1 MGPRRS
7 SLRAGGASR
16 CLLAAAAVLLLT
28 TCCQLRL
35 PPPVLICSR
44 SGRAFRDLGYN
55 LGSTMCSTTTHQWKF
70 YSTTTVFF
78 FLLKESG
85 FFFFDCTSLD
95 PNTSLRSGA
104 CSAAFRWMQEI
115 PESIRSYDSLPG
127 RGSLSTRPCVYP
139 VPVSPLRGCKLMP
152 PSIPPNC
159 KATVQGVKTRTGSRM
174 CSNPTQSRHPMKRT
188 PWPA

>member
-1 MGPRRS
+1 MFSERESVSGFGVQSGQYYVQYHYAPVEI
-7 SLRAGGASR
+7 
-16 CLLAAAAVLLLT
+16 LLYYY
-28 TCCQLRL
+28 C
-35 PPPVLICSR
+35 
-44 SGRAFRDLGYN
+44 
-55 LGSTMCSTTTHQWKF
+55 
-70 YSTTTVFF
+70 FF